1 MITNPK
7 INTIILVLVVFGWQ
21 LVNASEE
28 IKERA
33 WDNLNNNGTGFLF
46 LTNRS
51 QEEHRCS
58 TQRLRWFRQEQKD
71 QPECSSYFMHVS
83 QSQPPTIKSY
93 RFGQPTTMETS
104 ITTIQHNRDNG
115 TVTLMKGKLYAS
127 ADAIPTERRNKDK
140 SLYQKI
146 AVDFVNHYRS
156 LFKLKQPDKELIVS
170 SIEIDNLDYK
180 HVRLQ
185 QVYQDIPVWGSELIV
200 HINADEVVYLA
211 GGHYIPSPDNI
222 SLKPAFNEEKAIEY
236 ATELSTDLKH
246 HCPQCKAQL
255 VIYFDNMIKP
265 QLAYLVEAGSRFS
278 RSSQLMLNAHTGD
291 LLSRIPSIQTS
302 NPSSGWKIPKI
313 KSPIH

>member
-1 MITNPK
+1 M
-7 INTIILVLVVFGWQ
+7 
-21 LVNASEE
+21 NASEE

-33 WDNLNNNGTGFLF
+33 
-46 LTNRS
+46 
-51 QEEHRCS
+51 
-58 TQRLRWFRQEQKD
+58 
-71 QPECSSYFMHVS
+71 SYFMHVS
-83 QSQPPTIKSY
+83 QSQPTIKSY

-127 ADAIPTERRNKDK
+127 VDAIPTERRNKDK

-156 LFKLKQPDKELIVS
+156 LFKLKQPDNELIVS

-222 SLKPAFNEEKAIEY
+222 SLKPAFNEDKAIEY

-246 HCPQCKAQL
+246 HCPQCNVHL
-255 VIYFDNMIKP
+255 VIYFDHATSP

-302 NPSSGWKIPKI
+302 NPSSDWKIPKI
-313 KSPIH
+313 K